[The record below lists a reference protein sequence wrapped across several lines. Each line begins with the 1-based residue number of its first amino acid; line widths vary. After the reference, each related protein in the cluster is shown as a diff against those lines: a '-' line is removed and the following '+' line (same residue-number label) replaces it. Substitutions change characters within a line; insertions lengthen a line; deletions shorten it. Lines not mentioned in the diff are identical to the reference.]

1 MVKKTQSLQE
11 IAVSATIEEDQ
22 PFESLRANL
31 AKINKRKGVLGY
43 ILRNAS
49 SAIID
54 LKDSAKVVEYA
65 ILSSQALDSSKEL
78 SELFKLGPTENI
90 FIKGKNI
97 KALCAIIGEN
107 QVAIFMKKDADH
119 IEILKQVST

>member
-11 IAVSATIEEDQ
+11 IAVSATIEEDNS
-22 PFESLRANL
+22 FTSLRANL

-54 LKDSAKVVEYA
+54 LKGSAKIVEYA
-65 ILSSQALDSSKEL
+65 ILSSQALESSKEL
-78 SELFKLGPTENI
+78 SALFQLGPTENI
-90 FIKGKNI
+90 LIKGKNI
-97 KALCAIIGEN
+97 KALCAVIGEN

-119 IEILKQVST
+119 TEILKQVSP